1 MGAVMADLD
10 TSYRA
15 LPPRARRRIILTS
28 ILRSAM
34 VSVAIVIGYC
44 VLPMSRFDEAALLW
58 LAGGLAVV
66 AVVLAWQ
73 IREIARSP
81 YPRVRLAGALATSVP
96 LFFAVF
102 ATTYYVMGQAD
113 PGNFTEPL
121 SRLDAAYFT
130 VTIFATV
137 GFGDIAAVSEA
148 ARAVAMVQ
156 MLGDLL
162 IVGLVARMLVNAVQ
176 TGLRERDR

>member
-1 MGAVMADLD
+1 M
-10 TSYRA
+10 
-15 LPPRARRRIILTS
+15 
-28 ILRSAM
+28 LRSGM
-34 VSVAIVIGYC
+34 VSLAIVIGYG
-44 VLPMSRFDEAALLW
+44 VLPMSRVSGATLLW
-58 LAGGLAVV
+58 LCGGLAVV
-66 AVVLAWQ
+66 ALLLTWQ

-81 YPRVRLAGALATSVP
+81 YPRVRLAGAMAISVP
-96 LFFAVF
+96 LFFTVF

-176 TGLRERDR
+176 TGLRDRDR